1 MLAKTI
7 KAKYK
12 NGIIEPLE
20 KLNLP
25 DSREIAITITIEDI
39 PSDIPIDIERA
50 KSARGGWKGIV
61 DCDELLRNIYRDRLI
76 NTRPGVKL

>member
-12 NGIIEPLE
+12 NGLIEPLE

-25 DSREIAITITIEDI
+25 ESREITITIEELS
-39 PSDIPIDIERA
+39 SDKPLDLERA

-61 DCDELLRNIYRDRLI
+61 DCDELLRNIYMDRLI
-76 NTRPGVKL
+76 HTRPEVKL